1 MKKSLL
7 VLALFGAAGIAQAAS
22 VTLYGRVDAGFA
34 YNYDKAGDTK
44 SKSFKMANGLKAG
57 SRVGVKGV
65 EQIGDLKVGFVL
77 ENRFNIANGSANGF
91 NKDDSGKNVVGNTLF
106 DGQARAFVAGDFGD
120 VQVGRFGTIGGDASL
135 DVVFGQYALGSG
147 SNGYGFA
154 GVTTS
159 KRDAAVEYNSPVFSG
174 VQVHAMY
181 SNAQTRDNDNSNTK
195 GYLDQKN
202 SHYYGLGVDYNANGL
217 GLVAAYEETKG
228 ADKKNKGE
236 VYNFAGSYDFDV
248 AKVFLGYQYAKAKS
262 GAKADA
268 ISFGKKYFKNT
279 AGDAVKSFAAG
290 KNQAFTL
297 GASAPLAGG
306 VLAGQLSHGFFKP
319 AADANKKVT
328 INTVAVRYAYN
339 LSKRTELY
347 VGAGLDQ
354 VKVKGGEKADGRQ
367 VYFGLGHNF

>member
-34 YNYDKAGDTK
+34 YNYDKVNGKQAV
-44 SKSFKMANGLKAG
+44 KSFEMKNGLKAG

-77 ENRFNIANGSANGF
+77 ENRFNVATGDANGL
-91 NKDDSGKNVVGNTLF
+91 KDSGTKLF

-147 SNGYGFA
+147 AQKYGFA

-181 SNAQTRDNDNSNTK
+181 SNAQADAADHNGTR

-248 AKVFLGYQYAKAKS
+248 AKLFLGYQYAKAKS
-262 GAKADA
+262 GTQADA
-268 ISFGKKYFKNT
+268 ISYGKKYVNK
-279 AGDAVKSFAAG
+279 GDALLAG
-290 KNQAFTL
+290 KNQAFTV
-297 GASAPLAGG
+297 GATAPLAGG
-306 VLAGQLSHGFFKP
+306 VLAGQFSHGFFKP

-354 VKVKGGEKADGRQ
+354 FKEKGGEKSNGRQ